1 MRHLKYL
8 LAAAALGSIVA
19 LPQAGSAGPLP
30 GGLLAGSSIPA
41 LDDGLVQ
48 KVHGYH
54 CRKRKGWYHGH
65 RVWHR
70 HYRACHRQRYYD
82 DDYYDDDYDYGYYP
96 GYYRPYGYGYPAY
109 GFGFPFIGFGF
120 GGFGGRHHHHNW

>member
-1 MRHLKYL
+1 MRNLKYMV
-8 LAAAALGSIVA
+8 AAAALGSIVA
-19 LPQAGSAGPLP
+19 LPQASSAGPLP
-30 GGLLAGSSIPA
+30 GGLLAGSSTPA

-70 HYRACHRQRYYD
+70 HYRACHRSYYDD
-82 DDYYDDDYDYGYYP
+82 DDYYDNGYYAP
-96 GYYRPYGYGYPAY
+96 YAYSYPYYTAPFFAFS
-109 GFGFPFIGFGF
+109 FGNR
-120 GGFGGRHHHHNW
+120 RHHRHHWDWDD